1 MVHARPSEN
10 ASHERYEAVTL
21 QPGMLFGRH
30 RRHSGV
36 DLLQVVVDWPVLLDP
51 AAMRTAW
58 RHAAARHPVLRTGFD
73 WPLGDPPTQAVRP
86 SAEVP
91 VELHDWTGTPDRDL
105 AAFLAADRGTG
116 FDHAHPPLVRVT
128 LITHRPGR
136 HTVAITLHHAILD
149 GRSVRHLLAEV
160 FTEHDAL
167 AAGRAFTAPDRP
179 AYRDFALWVASRPE
193 NGDRPF
199 WRAHLAGATLPTPL
213 PVLAPA
219 DGAPDRTPGSVRE
232 TALELTAA
240 QTDALR
246 ATGVPMDTLVTAAW
260 AATLRQHTDGDDVV
274 FGSVRSCR
282 RDTVDGADRMIGLL
296 INTLP
301 LRVPV
306 AAGRPVRDWLAET
319 GRRVTGLHDHRLTPL
334 DRIQRWSGVPAD
346 RPLFDT
352 LLMYDHRNLQ
362 SSLAA
367 TVPGWGGRRAR
378 VHRHPG
384 PPVTLCVFGEPGVH
398 ALLYHD
404 RHRLAPAA
412 ADALLHLFGA
422 ILTALPAHLDGYV
435 RDLPGAGRLADP
447 PAPAR
452 PACES
457 PDTDN
462 HDAPGTARAA
472 DPPGDAGGR
481 GRAVLFG
488 PDRPAALAGRTV
500 VDLVVARVEA
510 RPDAVAVVAPDATLT
525 YRELLERADRVAG
538 GLLDAGVRP
547 DTPVAVALPRSAAL
561 IVALLGVLRAGAG
574 YLPLDPADPPDRT
587 AAILDQAGD
596 PITITAESIPD
607 AAPRTRAAHPAGLAY
622 VCHTSGS
629 TGVPKAVGVPHAA
642 VVRLVH
648 EPGYLRLGPGERVLH
663 LAPVAFDAATLEI
676 WGSLASGATLVAAP
690 PGPLGAAEVADVVR
704 RERISVLWLTA
715 GLFHQVVELAP
726 DGLAGVGQLLAG
738 GDVLDPAAVRR
749 ALRARNGQPLI
760 NGYGPTENTTFTT
773 VHVLTGADEV
783 PEPVPIGRPVPGTA
797 VYLLDAALRPVPAG
811 TPGDLYTGGTG
822 LARGYLGRPAAT
834 ARVFLPDPFRG
845 VPGARMYRTG
855 DRARL
860 RADGTLEFLGR
871 ADDQVK
877 IRGFRVEPGE
887 AAAVLRRHPAVTDA
901 AVVADGTGERR
912 RLIGYY
918 CVRDGVPVDDLAGFL
933 SRHLPAY
940 LRPAALVPLP
950 ALPLTPAGKLDRR
963 ALPAPPA
970 SASGAAPRGD
980 VETRLAAIWCELL
993 GVPAAG
999 RDDDFFARG
1008 GNSLL
1013 ATRLT
1018 FAVADAFH
1026 VDLPVRT
1033 VFDTPALRDIAAA
1046 IAARPPSDVDGPV
1059 ARDRSAYRLTPPGA
1073 APSAA
1078 PGSPVR
1084 DRSVPA
1090 GEAGPVAPDTATGNR
1105 DDAGPAAPGVAEG
1118 AAIRGAASGVGAHLV
1133 RPGGDW
1139 ALWRW
1144 VGLRAAGFPIDT
1156 LTALGDPALG
1166 DAADALDDAG
1176 QRCDDARRALGH
1188 LLHLARAAAPPGER
1202 GPWNR
1207 AARHARRD
1215 TAPAPLPPRVSAAH
1229 STPHDATASLTR
1241 KPAAPETREPAA
1253 PGVREPVAP
1262 GAREPAAPGA
1272 RKSVAPGVREPVAP
1286 ETPEPAAPEARQSAA
1301 PEASE
1306 PAPHRV
1312 SEVEYDALV
1321 AAHTAAVAAHA
1332 AHEEARERF
1341 AVAYERA
1348 SAHRTDGLRR
1358 AAADPRFREAVAWQN
1373 RAALHTGVADVAR
1386 PGGAGSQYRQHQA
1399 LVATYLQR
1407 YCGKNDTIGFFGPV
1421 GWAEVTDAGP
1431 ALGLRPAGL
1440 AARTVYFE
1448 NWAVSALADRLAGD
1462 DRLQP
1467 WLVPR
1472 RMPFLRVDGDAL
1484 LLPLTPPAPLD
1495 PDTARLLRAADGT
1508 RTAGE
1513 IAAALGADP
1522 DDVFRRLAGLR
1533 DARRISWSFEV
1544 PKEDVFPERA
1554 LRARLA
1560 AVGDPAARAR
1570 ALAALDRLEAARDA
1584 VAAAAGDP
1592 DRLDAAITGLERTFT
1607 DLTGTAATRRAGKA
1621 YAGRTVVY
1629 EDCRS
1634 GTGVTLS
1641 TELVGTLWPS
1651 LSLLLAS
1658 ARWFTF
1664 AGAAL
1669 FHRACADRYR
1679 ELAARSGSPDVPFA
1693 DFWLWAGDVLFDAPE
1708 RLTGPV
1714 VRGLRERW
1722 SRILP
1727 AADRGRIT
1735 ADSAA
1740 LADEVRRRFA
1750 APRPGWSGAHQH
1762 SPDVM
1767 LAADGPDAI
1776 GRGDFHWVVGEVHP
1790 GVNTLRSA
1798 LFVAQ
1803 HPDPDRLRA
1812 AMLAD
1817 LPRRRI
1823 VLAATG
1829 EEGGAPA
1836 RITDGLVTGRDLRIV
1851 FGHDSGGLDPATA
1864 LPVADCVL
1872 RDDGGVL
1879 TVASRDGRHRMPLA
1893 EVIGEPVMLQLLQR
1907 FDVLPPAD
1915 HRPRVTVDRV
1925 VWSRES
1931 WTFPAA
1937 GLDFAHVADE
1947 ADRFRR
1953 ARAWQRA
1960 HRLPRHVFVVSPAE
1974 KKPFHL
1980 DLASLASVD
1989 VFARAVR
1996 RAGPDARLKLS
2007 EMLPGPDQTWLTG
2020 TDGRRHTAELR
2031 LVAVDTRRDHP

>member
-1 MVHARPSEN
+1 
-10 ASHERYEAVTL
+10 
-21 QPGMLFGRH
+21 MLFGRH

-36 DLLQVVVDWPVLLDP
+36 DLLQVVVDWPVRLDP

-73 WPLGDPPTQAVRP
+73 WPPGAPPTQAVRP

-91 VELHDWTGTPDRDL
+91 VELHDWTGTPERDL

-116 FDHAHPPLVRVT
+116 FDHAHPPLARVT
-128 LITHRPGR
+128 LITHGPGR

-160 FTEHDAL
+160 FAEHDAL
-167 AAGRAFTAPDRP
+167 AAGRPFTAPDRP
-179 AYRDFALWVASRPE
+179 AYRDFARWVASRPE

-219 DGAPDRTPGSVRE
+219 AGAPDRTPGSVRE
-232 TALELTAA
+232 TVLELTPA
-240 QTDALR
+240 QAGALR
-246 ATGVPMDTLVTAAW
+246 ATGVPLDTLVTAAW
-260 AATLRQHTDGDDVV
+260 AATLRQHTDRDDVV

-306 AAGRPVRDWLAET
+306 RADLPVRDWLTET
-319 GRRVTGLHDHRLTPL
+319 GRRVAGLHDHRLTPL

-367 TVPGWGGRRAR
+367 AVPGWGGRRAR

-384 PPVTLCVFGEPGVH
+384 PPVTLCVFGEPGPH

-404 RHRLAPAA
+404 QHRLTPAA
-412 ADALLHLFGA
+412 ADALLHLFGT
-422 ILTALPAHLDGYV
+422 ILTGLPAHLDGYV
-435 RDLPGAGRLADP
+435 RDLPGTDRPAGAPGESRPAGVPGAHRVAPPNPGGPDDPDRLGDGPGVNGRGDDPGAGGFGDPAGVGRLDDPPDMRPPEGPADTGRGELPTAGRPVEPRGGDSL
-447 PAPAR
+447 
-452 PACES
+452 
-457 PDTDN
+457 
-462 HDAPGTARAA
+462 GGL
-472 DPPGDAGGR
+472 PGDAAGR
-481 GRAVLFG
+481 SGAVLSG
-488 PDRPAALAGRTV
+488 PGLPAALATRTV
-500 VDLVVARVEA
+500 VDLVVARAEA
-510 RPDAVAVVAPDATLT
+510 WPDAVAVVAPDGTLT
-525 YRELLERADRVAG
+525 YRELLARADRVAG

-587 AAILDQAGD
+587 AAILAQAGD
-596 PITITAESIPD
+596 PVTINAESMPD
-607 AAPRTRAAHPAGLAY
+607 APPRTRAPHPAGLAY

-629 TGVPKAVGVPHAA
+629 TGAPKAVGVPHSA

-676 WGSLASGATLVAAP
+676 WGSLASGATLVVAP
-690 PGPLGAAEVADVVR
+690 PGPLGPAEVADVVR

-726 DGLAGVGQLLAG
+726 DGLAAVGQLLAG

-749 ALRARNGQPLI
+749 ALRARDGKPLI

-783 PEPVPIGRPVPGTA
+783 PDPVPIGCPVPGTG

-811 TPGDLYTGGTG
+811 TAGDLYTGGAG

-834 ARVFLPDPFRG
+834 ARVFLPDPFSA

-855 DRARL
+855 DRARV
-860 RADGTLEFLGR
+860 REDGTLEFLGR

-901 AVVADGTGERR
+901 AVVVDGTGERR
-912 RLIGYY
+912 RLVGYY
-918 CVRDGVPVDDLAGFL
+918 CARDGVPVDDLPGFAG
-933 SRHLPAY
+933 RHLPAY
-940 LRPAALVPLP
+940 LRPAALVRLP

-970 SASGAAPRGD
+970 ASSGGAPRGD
-980 VETRLAAIWCELL
+980 VETRLAALWRDLL

-999 RDDDFFARG
+999 RDDDFFAQG

-1018 FAVADAFH
+1018 FAVADTFH
-1026 VDLPVRT
+1026 VDLPVRA
-1033 VFDTPALRDIAAA
+1033 VFDTPALRDIAAT
-1046 IAARPPSDVDGPV
+1046 IAALPRSDVDGPV
-1059 ARDRSAYRLTPPGA
+1059 ARDRTAYRLAPAATARPAASGA
-1073 APSAA
+1073 A
-1078 PGSPVR
+1078 V
-1084 DRSVPA
+1084 
-1090 GEAGPVAPDTATGNR
+1090 
-1105 DDAGPAAPGVAEG
+1105 DDAGTPSVDRWGPAGGVTLASPPAVAGGAPRTADRPAPGDDVG
-1118 AAIRGAASGVGAHLV
+1118 PASDHKPADGGRKPADGGRELGGGGHLV

-1144 VGLRAAGFPIDT
+1144 AGLRAAGFPIDT

-1166 DAADALDDAG
+1166 DAADALDEAG

-1188 LLHLARAAAPPGER
+1188 LLQLARAAAPPGAR

-1215 TAPAPLPPRVSAAH
+1215 ATPAPLPAPSPAGAA
-1229 STPHDATASLTR
+1229 
-1241 KPAAPETREPAA
+1241 
-1253 PGVREPVAP
+1253 
-1262 GAREPAAPGA
+1262 
-1272 RKSVAPGVREPVAP
+1272 
-1286 ETPEPAAPEARQSAA
+1286 EAGG
-1301 PEASE
+1301 
-1306 PAPHRV
+1306 PAPSGEAGRA
-1312 SEVEYDALV
+1312 ELAE
-1321 AAHTAAVAAHA
+1321 AHAAAVAAHA
-1332 AHEEARERF
+1332 AHEDARDRF
-1341 AVAYERA
+1341 AAAYERA
-1348 SAHRTDGLRR
+1348 SARRTDALRR
-1358 AAADPRFREAVAWQN
+1358 AAADPRFREAVTWQN
-1373 RAALHTGVADVAR
+1373 RAALHTGVADVAK

-1421 GWAEVTDAGP
+1421 GWAEIGGPGP
-1431 ALGLRPAGL
+1431 ALRVRPGGL
-1440 AARTVYFE
+1440 ATRTVYFE
-1448 NWAVSALADRLAGD
+1448 NWAVSELAGRLAADD
-1462 DRLQP
+1462 DRLRP
-1467 WLVPR
+1467 WLIPR
-1472 RMPFLRVDGDAL
+1472 RMPFLRVDGDHL
-1484 LLPLTPPAPLD
+1484 LLPLTPPTPLD
-1495 PDTARLLRAADGT
+1495 PETARLLRAADGT

-1522 DDVFRRLAGLR
+1522 DDVFHRLATLR

-1544 PKEDVFPERA
+1544 PKEDVFPERV
-1554 LRARLA
+1554 LRTRLT
-1560 AVGDPAARAR
+1560 AVGDAGARAR
-1570 ALAALDRLEAARDA
+1570 ALAALDRLETARDA

-1592 DRLDAAITGLERTFT
+1592 DRLDAAVTRLEQTFT
-1607 DLTGTAATRRAGKA
+1607 GLTGTAATRRAGKA

-1641 TELVGTLWPS
+1641 TELMGTLWPS
-1651 LSLLLAS
+1651 LSLLLTS

-1679 ELAARSGSPDVPFA
+1679 ELAARTGSPGVPFA
-1693 DFWLWAGDVLFDAPE
+1693 DFWLWANDVLFDAPE
-1708 RLTGPV
+1708 RLIGPV

-1722 SRILP
+1722 SQILP
-1727 AADRGRIT
+1727 AADGNRIT

-1740 LADEVRRRFA
+1740 LADAVRRRFA

-1767 LAADGPDAI
+1767 LAADGPDAVR
-1776 GRGDFHWVVGEVHP
+1776 RGDFHWVVGEVHP

-1803 HPDPDRLRA
+1803 HPDPDALRA

-1836 RITDGLVTGRDLRIV
+1836 RITDGLITGRDLRIV

-1907 FDVLPPAD
+1907 FDVLPAAD

-1937 GLDFAHVADE
+1937 GLDFVHVPDE
-1947 ADRFRR
+1947 AERFRR

-1980 DLASLASVD
+1980 DLAGLASVD

-2020 TDGRRHTAELR
+2020 ADGRRHTAELR
-2031 LVAVDTRRDHP
+2031 LVAVDTRRDIA